1 MTIQRS
7 NRGSETVLYN
17 CKLKPP
23 QDISHTWEVKF
34 LLAETLTSIRMCFS
48 NLQSKTS
55 SSRCNS
61 QEMST
66 SMIRLLDEVLD
77 YRFKI
82 DRDLPSCK
90 TPRRNKDIE
99 SNLTFAQSLLL
110 LCHQVERHFTNVIFP
125 L

>member
-23 QDISHTWEVKF
+23 QDISWEVEF

-66 SMIRLLDEVLD
+66 SIGG
-77 YRFKI
+77 
-82 DRDLPSCK
+82 
-90 TPRRNKDIE
+90 
-99 SNLTFAQSLLL
+99 
-110 LCHQVERHFTNVIFP
+110 
-125 L
+125 